1 MSVEAIGLIGMTV
14 LLALIFLRVPVAIA
28 MGLVGLAGYASISGT
43 DRAMTVLGQAPFDI
57 SSAYTL
63 SQVPLFILMGDL
75 AMQSGM
81 SARLFHA
88 ARSLFLGVRGS
99 QVFATLG
106 ACAAFGAVS
115 GSSLATAATMTR
127 VAIPEMR
134 RLGYDDRLSTGSV
147 AAGGSLG
154 ILIPPSIPLVIYAI
168 IAEQSVAKLYAAATI
183 PGLALTLLYML
194 AIAPVIYWQRAWTPD
209 ETQRLTW
216 GERLAAVGKAWD
228 LIVLVLF
235 TIGGLYT
242 GWFTSTEA
250 AAMGAFGAFVLGAVQ
265 GQLNWEQV
273 KRSFSETVRTTCV
286 LLVVVVCAV
295 VFSYFVVL
303 TQLPPL
309 LVTTMKGLGIGPV
322 GLIILIIAFYVVLGC
337 FMDGFGMILIT
348 VPVFLPLIVQAGYD
362 PIWFGV
368 ILVIVI
374 ELGLIHPPVGMNIFV
389 IQAQVPGVPVVRIYQ
404 GILPYL
410 IAPFALLALLVAFP
424 DIALWL
430 PRVLYPAK

>member
-1 MSVEAIGLIGMTV
+1 MSVATIGLIGMAA
-14 LLALIFLRVPVAIA
+14 LLVLIFLRVPVAIA
-28 MGLVGLAGYASISGT
+28 MGLVGFTGYAAINGW

-57 SSAYTL
+57 ASGYTL

-99 QVFATLG
+99 QVYATLG

-134 RLGYDDRLSTGSV
+134 RLRYDDRLSTGAV

-194 AIAPVIYWQRAWTPD
+194 AIAPVIWWKRDWTPT
-209 ETQRLTW
+209 EAHTLSFA
-216 GERLAAVGKAWD
+216 ERLAAVGKAWD
-228 LIVLVLF
+228 LIVLVIL
-235 TIGGLYT
+235 TIGGLYA

-250 AAMGAFGAFVLGAVQ
+250 AAIGAFGAFVLGAVQ
-265 GQLNWEQV
+265 GQLGWRQV
-273 KRSFSETVRTTCV
+273 LQSFADTVRTTCM
-286 LLVVVVCAV
+286 LLTIVVCAV

-309 LVTTMKGLGIGPV
+309 LVDAMQGIGIGPI
-322 GLIILIIAFYVVLGC
+322 GLIVLIIAFYVVLGC
-337 FMDGFGMILIT
+337 FLDGFGMILIT
-348 VPVFLPLIVQAGYD
+348 VPVFLPLIVKAGFD

-389 IQAQVPGVPVVRIYQ
+389 IQAQVAEVPVLRIYQ

-410 IAPFALLALLVAFP
+410 VAPFALLALLVAYP
-424 DIALWL
+424 EIALWL
-430 PRVLYPAK
+430 PKVLYPAK

>member
-1 MSVEAIGLIGMTV
+1 MSVAAIGVIGMVV
-14 LLALIFLRVPVAIA
+14 LVMLIFLRVPVAIA
-28 MGLVGLAGYASISGT
+28 MGLVGLIGYAAINGW

-57 SSAYTL
+57 ASAYTL

-81 SARLFHA
+81 SARLFQA

-134 RLGYDDRLSTGSV
+134 RLGYDDRLSTGAV

-183 PGLALTLLYML
+183 PGIALTLLYML
-194 AIAPVIYWQRAWTPD
+194 AIAPVIFWKRDWTPS
-209 ETQRLTW
+209 ETETLSWR
-216 GERLAAVGKAWD
+216 GRIAAVGQAWD
-228 LIVLVLF
+228 LIVLVIF
-235 TIGGLYT
+235 TIGGLYA

-250 AAMGAFGAFVLGAVQ
+250 AAIGAFGAFALGALQ
-265 GQLNWEQV
+265 GQLTLRKV
-273 KRSFSETVRTTCV
+273 IHSFTETIRTTCV
-286 LLVVVVCAV
+286 LMTIVVCAV

-309 LVTTMKGLGIGPV
+309 LVGAMAQIGIGPI
-322 GLIILIIAFYVVLGC
+322 GLIVLIIAFYVVLGC
-337 FMDGFGMILIT
+337 FLDGFGMILIT

-368 ILVIVI
+368 ILVLVI

-389 IQAQVPGVPVVRIYQ
+389 IQAQVADVPVMRIYQ

-410 IAPFALLALLVAFP
+410 VAPFVLLALLVAYP

-430 PRVLYPAK
+430 PKVLYPAK